1 MGKFENMK
9 NSQREVFFRLSL
21 LSKMIMQRETSQP
34 IKEEVLYKEIIE
46 NLLQQPDVCLLKD
59 QNLYYLVDYFDQNKR
74 SFNKED
80 TLDNH
85 AAQNTKVEV
94 IE

>member
-1 MGKFENMK
+1 MK

-34 IKEEVLYKEIIE
+34 ITEEVLYKEIIE

-59 QNLYYLVDYFDQNKR
+59 QNLYYLVDYFDQNKQ

-85 AAQNTKVEV
+85 AAQNTKVEL
-94 IE
+94 I